1 MLGHLSSSFI
11 FILYYISHFAILHLF
26 FFFNLFDLVWF
37 DAMNLE
43 HDTSVLTHI

>member
-1 MLGHLSSSFI
+1 MLGHLASSFI
-11 FILYYISHFAILHLF
+11 FILYYISHFAILHLIF
-26 FFFNLFDLVWF
+26 YLFDLVWF